1 MRKRR
6 LSRNELVKHIL
17 DTMPEDYNEYEK
29 LAFVELEVAKN
40 IAFDEQYLW
49 GDIETKQKIYKLAKK
64 AAQTPR
70 SKTDKKLICITMAEL
85 FAYVAKAVGF
95 NTKFQKIGLMQDVKK
110 GDNEIFKN
118 ISDKIQEHVCVV
130 VQLSNGQEIEV
141 DIQDDLYRLQT
152 HCRPNAFGQAI
163 HQRGIKLLPSNL
175 IDQTF
180 KKVYQLKEDESF
192 MDKYIRDLAIKL
204 QNKTS
209 IEAIEAFM
217 EDARVQKQLKD
228 VGCIEANKLFK
239 KILGN
244 IYGYKESRDFLGK
257 DGKAF
262 TDECVLSDSKG
273 KKKYSFCIYAEDD
286 TQKVLYV
293 YSKKTKRMVK
303 VTPEDIK
310 QMKQT
315 SMDIGLRARHSQL
328 KQNMISFINSAQESA
343 EIKEEQTSSISVEDI
358 FLEHDEK

>member
-1 MRKRR
+1 
-6 LSRNELVKHIL
+6 
-17 DTMPEDYNEYEK
+17 
-29 LAFVELEVAKN
+29 
-40 IAFDEQYLW
+40 
-49 GDIETKQKIYKLAKK
+49 
-64 AAQTPR
+64 
-70 SKTDKKLICITMAEL
+70 
-85 FAYVAKAVGF
+85 
-95 NTKFQKIGLMQDVKK
+95 
-110 GDNEIFKN
+110 
-118 ISDKIQEHVCVV
+118 
-130 VQLSNGQEIEV
+130 
-141 DIQDDLYRLQT
+141 
-152 HCRPNAFGQAI
+152 
-163 HQRGIKLLPSNL
+163 
-175 IDQTF
+175 
-180 KKVYQLKEDESF
+180 

-217 EDARVQKQLKD
+217 EDVRVQKQLKD

-315 SMDIGLRARHSQL
+315 SMDIGLRARSSPL
-328 KQNMISFINSAQESA
+328 KENMLSYINSSEQEKVD
-343 EIKEEQTSSISVEDI
+343 IGEEKISSISVEDI
-358 FLEHDEK
+358 FLEDEEK